1 MDAWS
6 VIWVVTTGNKGTV
19 LGAFT
24 DPLAVARY
32 LTDNLAPHPRV
43 VTSYLDGAGLKHVSH
58 VGEKEYLAAV

>member
-6 VIWVVTTGNKGTV
+6 VIWVVTTGNKGMV

-32 LTDNLAPHPRV
+32 LTDNLAPHSRV
-43 VTSYLDGAGLKHVSH
+43 VTSYLDGAGLRHVSH
-58 VGEKEYLAAV
+58 MDEKDFLATV